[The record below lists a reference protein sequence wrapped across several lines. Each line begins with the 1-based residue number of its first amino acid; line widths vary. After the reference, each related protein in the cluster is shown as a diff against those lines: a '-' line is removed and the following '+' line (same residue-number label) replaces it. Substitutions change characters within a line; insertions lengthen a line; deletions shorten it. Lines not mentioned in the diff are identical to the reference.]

1 MTLKSKIKPLPKK
14 VYDRIAAGEVIDR
27 PSSILRELIDNALDA
42 KASEITINLIEGGK
56 EGIEVID
63 NGTGMNEEDIKL
75 CCKPFTTSKINQFE
89 DLFNLDTYGFRG
101 EALNS
106 ISTVSRVEIVSK
118 TNNEDMATI
127 YLIEGGEEISLSKG
141 SRKTG
146 TTIGV
151 NNIFFNIP
159 ARKKSMKSPHS
170 EYLSCKNITL
180 SKALPNKEVSF
191 TLNNNG
197 EKKLRIPSEKKFI
210 NKLKALYDSKFC
222 EGLLEIN
229 TESQTKYG
237 DFTLK
242 GYVGNI
248 DFHRPNRSHQHI
260 FINSRPIF
268 SPAISKGLQIAY
280 RQSLPNGRYPIAY
293 LFLDLPKDF
302 IDINVHPAK
311 KEIKF
316 IEEGLVVS
324 FVISSIRDALNK
336 DSMIPNVLDKAES
349 LPPKEGT
356 GNKIF
361 DGEYDNLKK
370 INLDFSN
377 INKSKKEVQPKF
389 DLSYKDKQDD
399 NETKNSI
406 SYKDYE
412 ESKPVTIEDKEG
424 SHFKI
429 IGTLFNKYILIEKEN
444 EFILI
449 DQYTAHKRLN
459 YEKLKTKY
467 LDKAIETQSLMFPLL
482 IDTIEED
489 VEAYFEN
496 KDTIKKFGFDF
507 DKFGSNAIALRTMP
521 EFIDKE
527 TNSDS
532 IKNILDKIVN
542 GKIETPK
549 QLIEKSLAI
558 KAGNISIRGGIE
570 ETKQSLSTMIREL
583 FDYTNPFLSVEGK
596 PSAIKLEKEDIEK
609 LFK

>member
-1 MTLKSKIKPLPKK
+1 MSIKSSIKPLSKK

-27 PSSILRELIDNALDA
+27 PSSILRELIDNALDSGA
-42 KASEITINLIEGGK
+42 DEITINLAEGGN

-63 NGTGMNEEDIKL
+63 NGTGMNEEEVKL
-75 CCKPFTTSKINQFE
+75 CCKPFTTSKIKQFE

-118 TNNEDMATI
+118 TSDEDIATI
-127 YLIEGGEEISLSKG
+127 YFIEGGEEISLSKG
-141 SRKTG
+141 SRNTG
-146 TTIGV
+146 TTVSV

-159 ARKKSMKSPHS
+159 ARKKSMKSAHS
-170 EYLSCKNITL
+170 EYLSCKNILL
-180 SKALPNKEVSF
+180 SKALPNHNVSF
-191 TLNNNG
+191 MLYNNG
-197 EKKLRIPSEKKFI
+197 EKKITIPGEKRFI
-210 NKLKALYDSKFC
+210 DKLKSLHDKAFC
-222 EGLLEIN
+222 ENLIEIN
-229 TESQTKYG
+229 TETNTKYG

-280 RQSLPNGRYPIAY
+280 RQTLPRGRFPVAY

-324 FVISSIRDALNK
+324 FVISSIREALNRET
-336 DSMIPNVLDKAES
+336 MIPSVGDKVES
-349 LPPKEGT
+349 LPTKT

-361 DGEYDNLKK
+361 DNEYDNLKK
-370 INLDFSN
+370 IDLDFKN
-377 INKSKKEVQPKF
+377 INKSKSSTQSKF
-389 DLSYKDKQDD
+389 NLSYQDKEDNKD
-399 NETKNSI
+399 TKSSV

-412 ESKPVTIEDKEG
+412 DSEPVSVQDDEG
-424 SHFKI
+424 SHLRI

-449 DQYTAHKRLN
+449 DQHIAHKRLN
-459 YEKLKTKY
+459 YEKLKVKFS
-467 LDKAIETQSLMFPLL
+467 DKPIESQTLMFPLL

-489 VEAYFEN
+489 VEAYFEH
-496 KDTIKKFGFDF
+496 KDKIKSFGFDF
-507 DKFGSNAIALRTMP
+507 DKFGSNAIALRIIP
-521 EFIDKE
+521 DFIDRE
-527 TNSDS
+527 SNPNT
-532 IKNILDKIVN
+532 IKNLLDNIVN
-542 GKIETPK
+542 NKITTPK
-549 QLIEKSLAI
+549 QLIEKSLSM
-558 KAGNISIRGGIE
+558 KAGNISLKGGDA
-570 ETKQSLSTMIREL
+570 ETRESLSKMIKEL
-583 FDYTNPFLSVEGK
+583 FEYTNPFLSVEGK
-596 PSAIKLEKEDIEK
+596 PSAIKLEKDDIEK